1 MTSHMSDQIAGI
13 LKDDT
18 RPARERVKDL
28 LKLRQDARSLQ
39 RAATE
44 SPMGTED
51 ATGSGLHQ
59 IDRALR
65 KLGHRDPAQADENSA
80 ATL

>member
-18 RPARERVKDL
+18 RPAKDRINDL
-28 LKLRQDARSLQ
+28 LKLRDDARSLQ

-51 ATGSGLHQ
+51 AFGSGLRQ
-59 IDRALR
+59 IDRALE
-65 KLGHRDPAQADENSA
+65 KLGYREHTKADENNA